1 MTTEEMSDASRA
13 SHQGHVL
20 DDEGRVLDNEGRVLD
35 DEGRVLAEVRR
46 ALGRSATVRPEPLE
60 PFVETSAE
68 GGAGEA
74 GEELIARF
82 TFEASAVGAHVH
94 RANSVEELA
103 GAVARV
109 CADADVKEVALSGAE
124 IFAESDL
131 NARLAAHGLSSFA
144 ASDFDTDEH
153 DEFVARLE
161 GCGAGLTAV
170 DYAIAETG
178 TVALGSDEE
187 GALLVSLLPT
197 IHVAVLRASQIVG
210 SLGAA
215 IGKLKAERMARDE
228 PCRSATFIT
237 GPSRTSDVELVLSIG
252 VHGPKELHLIILGE

>member
-1 MTTEEMSDASRA
+1 MGDASSA
-13 SHQGHVL
+13 SDQ
-20 DDEGRVLDNEGRVLD
+20 
-35 DEGRVLAEVRR
+35 GRVLADVRR

-60 PFVETSAE
+60 PFVEASAE
-68 GGAGEA
+68 GEA
-74 GEELIARF
+74 ATSREELVERF
-82 TFEASAVGAHVH
+82 AFEASAVGAHVH
-94 RANSVEELA
+94 RANSVGELA

-109 CADADVKEVALSGAE
+109 CADADVREVALSGATL
-124 IFAESDL
+124 FAELDL
-131 NARLAAHGLSSFA
+131 SARLAAHGLSSFE
-144 ASDFDTDEH
+144 ASDFGADEH

-161 GCGAGLTAV
+161 GCGAGVTAA

-187 GALLVSLLPT
+187 GALLVSLLPA

-215 IGKLKAERMARDE
+215 IEKLKAARIARAE

>member
-1 MTTEEMSDASRA
+1 MTTEEMSNASRA
-13 SHQGHVL
+13 S
-20 DDEGRVLDNEGRVLD
+20 DKGRVLA
-35 DEGRVLAEVRR
+35 DEGRVLADVRR
-46 ALGRSATVRPEPLE
+46 ALGRSETVRPEPLE

-68 GGAGEA
+68 GEA
-74 GEELIARF
+74 ETSCEELIARF

-103 GAVARV
+103 DTVARI
-109 CADADVKEVALSGAE
+109 CADADMKEVALSGAE

-131 NARLAAHGLSSFA
+131 NARLAANGLSSFA
-144 ASDFDTDEH
+144 ASDFGPGEH
-153 DEFVARLE
+153 DELIARLE
-161 GCGAGLTAV
+161 ACGAGLTAA

-178 TVALGSDEE
+178 TVALGSDEG
-187 GALLVSLLPT
+187 GALLVSLLPA